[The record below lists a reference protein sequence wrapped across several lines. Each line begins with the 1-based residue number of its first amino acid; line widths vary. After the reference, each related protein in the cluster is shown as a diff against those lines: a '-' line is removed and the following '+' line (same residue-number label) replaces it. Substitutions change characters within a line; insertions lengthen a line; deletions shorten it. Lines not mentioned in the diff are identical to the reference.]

1 MSTTAKGSANLIFLL
16 LWRVSLSAQPHKLC
30 TFPIVERCFL
40 ILSTISERPFS
51 SFVNSTRFFHDDF
64 LSCEDVESLANFC
77 SGYRK
82 IGQLCFVVDQ
92 INDLVPEPR
101 DKTRYQMRKRHCF
114 AVLCPRSIFR
124 SRSLRRIKR
133 PFDIWQ
139 QETLASERFHYD
151 PGEGVVLFHDGDD
164 TDTQLSA
171 STK

>member
-124 SRSLRRIKR
+124 SRSLQSKDLSTYGNRGHWRAKG
-133 PFDIWQ
+133 
-139 QETLASERFHYD
+139 SD
-151 PGEGVVLFHDGDD
+151 PGEGVILFHDDDD